1 MAPNPSPNPL
11 ITPAPT
17 PPLHLLARQTD
28 AFDLSSYYDALSS
41 IAAEYSL
48 ADYSS
53 LLADYTVSE
62 IDYSSLYEQY
72 SSDLL
77 QYTSLLNAL
86 TATDG
91 LINTVTR
98 HTSLPTGTAVG
109 ASDGGKKG
117 GLTTGAWIG
126 IGVGIPL
133 AVLLLAGLVLFLWC
147 FRRNKAGKTKNNF
160 VPPMAQTPAQ
170 PQNYNPQPQ
179 LYPQNQGYQQ
189 GYQQPPQQNPQPY
202 AVSPIQ
208 QQVPPQYVQPQA
220 GDSNAAF
227 GGYAKGP
234 APGAVELETE
244 YHFARDGAV
253 EIGDT
258 EAKVEEK
265 KGWRQK
271 LGRKPVPTHD

>member
-41 IAAEYSL
+41 IAAEYSSI
-48 ADYSS
+48 DYSS
-53 LLADYTVSE
+53 LLADYSVSS
-62 IDYSSLYEQY
+62 IDYSSLYQQY
-72 SSDLL
+72 SS
-77 QYTSLLNAL
+77 QYLEYSSLLNAL

-91 LINTVTR
+91 LVNTVTR
-98 HTSLPTGTAVG
+98 DSALPTGTAVG

-117 GLTTGAWIG
+117 GLTMGAWIG

-133 AVLLLAGLVLFLWC
+133 AVLLLAGLGLFLWC
-147 FRRNKAGKTKNNF
+147 FRRNKARKTKHPF
-160 VPPMAQTPAQ
+160 VARMAQTPAH

-179 LYPQNQGYQQ
+179 LYPQNQGYQP
-189 GYQQPPQQNPQPY
+189 GYHQPPQQNPQSY
-202 AVSPIQ
+202 AVSPI

-220 GDSNAAF
+220 GDPNAAF